1 MATGTVGLIGTRF
14 GQCTLTR
21 RSIHMS
27 IGDKVRKALF
37 MSGLLSIT
45 LSLMLDAHFATDA
58 TVAVPGPG
66 TLALLAV
73 GGVSAIAVA
82 LIRRRKK

>member
-1 MATGTVGLIGTRF
+1 MATTIVGLTGTHR
-14 GQCTLTR
+14 GQCTLTL

-27 IGDKVRKALF
+27 VGDKVRKGLF

-45 LSLMLDAHFATDA
+45 LSLTLDAQFATDA

-82 LIRRRKK
+82 LTRRRKK

>member
-1 MATGTVGLIGTRF
+1 
-14 GQCTLTR
+14 
-21 RSIHMS
+21 MS
-27 IGDKVRKALF
+27 VGDKVRKGLF

-58 TVAVPGPG
+58 TVSVPGPG
-66 TLALLAV
+66 SLALLAV

-82 LIRRRKK
+82 LTRRRKK

>member
-1 MATGTVGLIGTRF
+1 MATGTVGLNGTRR
-14 GQCTLTR
+14 GQCTLTL

-27 IGDKVRKALF
+27 VGDKVRKGLF
-37 MSGLLSIT
+37 MGGLLSIAV
-45 LSLMLDAHFATDA
+45 SLTLDAQFATDA

-82 LIRRRKK
+82 LTRRRKK

>member
-1 MATGTVGLIGTRF
+1 MATGIVGLTGTRR
-14 GQCTLTR
+14 GQCTLTL

-27 IGDKVRKALF
+27 IGDKVRKGLF

-45 LSLMLDAHFATDA
+45 LSLMLDAHFATDS
-58 TVAVPGPG
+58 TVSVPGPG
-66 TLALLAV
+66 SLALLAV

-82 LIRRRKK
+82 LTRRRKK